1 MSITVYTYHDPYKLK
16 DNQVLW
22 GEISTCPYFCVSQ
35 TLVNGLRDLYGGA
48 FQIGRVTTV
57 MNLVNA
63 LYSKW
68 VTTSCAVRQ
77 HAAIDNIIANYQS
90 DIGLS
95 SSELENVKK
104 SFLFNRD
111 EVFTS
116 IRTMFELRINP
127 NNIVDKY
134 LTPEQRFIV
143 SVYNTILG
151 SEKNKEFQLDNGF
164 TSEEIDKAIVEAMK
178 GAKDVAGVQTDIEN
192 VSMDRIVIHGVHQ
205 FSPLILS
212 MIEEISKY
220 KKVILFINYQKQYKN
235 IYQTWID
242 IYSAFD
248 CEMSDFSGPEFCPT
262 DTKSVSYEGNVLG
275 QNIGRLLNGRKEDV
289 SAHMPYEITEFDNMT
304 EFASYVAGMYEDA
317 VKENPER
324 PMAAMKE
331 QIYAADSSA
340 NNILKVY
347 FPEQFGERQFLNYPL
362 GHFFI
367 AVANMWDSETNGI
380 LITDLN
386 DIRECLS
393 AGILYEKQAGNLAS
407 TFGKMDALF
416 EGCLSVDEIL
426 SRLKKVKKN
435 KKFVS
440 DEKRQEYLSH
450 VSYYAVNNEDIVELE
465 NALNDLEELAAFFY
479 EDFEKRPHN
488 FRDFYKR
495 LKKYLQ
501 EEIIESR
508 ELSEEFNDI
517 INRVLMRLD
526 EVEDIDASASF
537 ECLKSTMSLY
547 LVQETKPGKSANW
560 IVRNFEQIDGDVLR
574 TEKDKNCILHF
585 ACLTDEDIDSTKQR
599 EFTWPFNSDFFEV
612 AQNPVDW
619 KYQVFVKSRKEY
631 KNFKRYALVYGL
643 EFNRA
648 RYKLSYVKRDGDL
661 EREPYY
667 LLKILGIHKDRNLD
681 RRINHGLPNVS
692 GINFESA
699 GIGRFDKFD
708 YYRFKICKR
717 RLLLE
722 SLTEG
727 NTVYK
732 DNFLLSKFLEIW
744 VENETRE
751 SMQGLP
757 NSEVILLDK
766 LNEIYDDIKKYFPFA
781 INVNR
786 IDIINSIRNRLNN
799 GHHFPVLSQE
809 DRRYMIIRELF
820 VYKQL
825 KDPRKFNQD
834 VLRDKFPEVSQERVD
849 EELSHEALEHMRF
862 SSSTNLW
869 CKYCTNRELCV
880 DYYANAE

>member
-1 MSITVYTYHDPYKLK
+1 MSIIIYTYRDPYKLK
-16 DNQVLW
+16 ENKALW
-22 GEISTCPYFCVSQ
+22 NEISVCPYFCVSQ
-35 TLVNGLRDLYGGA
+35 TLVNGLKTVYGEA
-48 FQIGRVTTV
+48 FQVGRVTTV
-57 MNLVNA
+57 KNLIDS
-63 LYSKW
+63 LYENW
-68 VTTSCAVRQ
+68 VGTACAVKQ
-77 HAAIDNIIANYQS
+77 HADLDNVIVNINS
-90 DIGLS
+90 VPGLS
-95 SSELENVKK
+95 ENELENIKK
-104 SFLFNRD
+104 AFLFNRD
-111 EVFTS
+111 EVFSS
-116 IRTMFELRINP
+116 IRTMFELDMDP
-127 NNIVDKY
+127 KNIVDEY
-134 LTPEQRFIV
+134 LTPEQQFIV
-143 SVYNTILG
+143 AVYKKILE
-151 SEKNKEFQLDNGF
+151 SEKQQNFNLEQEFTKER
-164 TSEEIDKAIVEAMK
+164 IDKVISNAMK
-178 GAKDVAGVQTDIEN
+178 KARENSSVQEMLDVQVTDQ
-192 VSMDRIVIHGVHQ
+192 IVIHGVHQ
-205 FSPLILS
+205 FSPLMLRT
-212 MIEEISKY
+212 IEEISKY
-220 KKVILFINYQKQYKN
+220 KKVIMLINYQDQYKN
-235 IYQTWID
+235 VYQTWID

-248 CEMSDFSGPEFCPT
+248 CEIKKFGGIEFQPADPT
-262 DTKSVSYEGNVLG
+262 SVSYEGNLLA
-275 QNIGRLLNGRKEDV
+275 QNMGRLMGGRKEEIYV
-289 SAHMPYEITEFDNMT
+289 NKPYSIIEFDNMT
-304 EFASYVAGMYEDA
+304 EFASYVARMYEDA

-450 VSYYAVNNEDIVELE
+450 VSYYAVNTEAIVELE

-574 TEKDKNCILHF
+574 TEKDKNCTLHF

-599 EFTWPFNSDFFEV
+599 EFTWPFNSDLFEV

-648 RYKLSYVKRDGDL
+648 KYKLSYVKRDGDL

-681 RRINHGLPNVS
+681 RRINHDLPNVS

-766 LNEIYDDIKKYFPFA
+766 LNEIYDDVKKYFPFA

-809 DRRYMIIRELF
+809 DRKYMIIRELF

-834 VLRDKFPEVSQERVD
+834 VLRDKFPEVSQEKVD